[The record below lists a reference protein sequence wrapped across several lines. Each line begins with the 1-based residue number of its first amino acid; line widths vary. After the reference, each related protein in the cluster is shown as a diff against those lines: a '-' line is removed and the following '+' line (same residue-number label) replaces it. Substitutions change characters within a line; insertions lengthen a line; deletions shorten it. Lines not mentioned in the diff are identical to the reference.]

1 MIEPAAPDTLHDD
14 HATNLPRRA
23 AVLGVL
29 LLALGFVVG
38 YGFHTVQSEQNS
50 APPNRAGQNGGA
62 PSTAVNPAAKPTPP
76 VVKGLR
82 VSPDGKRVAFTAVS
96 NKLQRA
102 NRFIFNLQTRQFN
115 ATVTPVGWQD
125 YIVQWSP
132 DGRRILFDR
141 EKIPRGVEETT
152 SGLHEADVTDST
164 VTSSPGATP
173 QPSTPGAT
181 NVAEGEPTE
190 GETAD
195 REAADRPLTP
205 RGALPPNDK
214 SVAGFWAPDGRLIVK
229 TRREPKFLYQL
240 QDGVTVPIDRAG
252 VTYYQNRAVDEEGKT
267 VFYVVRDVPSQPQNA
282 ALFRI
287 ENGRSRQLGAAF
299 EVPEWVYVA
308 ENGQWMIVCRDA
320 PDGENWQWTLYR
332 VSSQG
337 ARIVSTRVV
346 PGDVSGVF
354 WSPDRKYVLGAS
366 GESLWL
372 INIPT
377 LQSRR
382 LGTRTDWDADDAGW
396 LPDSKSVVVAAKGK
410 LWQVDVPS
418 GTAHEIWRFPSE
430 YWS

>member
-1 MIEPAAPDTLHDD
+1 VTEPAAVDTLHDD
-14 HATNLPRRA
+14 HAANLPRRA

-29 LLALGFVVG
+29 LLGLGFVVG

-50 APPNRAGQNGGA
+50 VPPNGAGLNGG
-62 PSTAVNPAAKPTPP
+62 PLNGSTTPPVKSTPP

-102 NRFIFNLQTRQFN
+102 NRFIFDLQTKQFN
-115 ATVTPVGWQD
+115 ATVTPTGWQD
-125 YIVQWSP
+125 YIVQWSS
-132 DGRRILFDR
+132 DGRKILFDR

-152 SGLHEADVTDST
+152 SGLHEADAVVGNT
-164 VTSSPGATP
+164 VTAPSSATP
-173 QPSTPGAT
+173 LSSISDAAGNAAAGNAT
-181 NVAEGEPTE
+181 AGNTE
-190 GETAD
+190 
-195 REAADRPLTP
+195 DRPLAP
-205 RGALPPNDK
+205 RDVLPPNDR
-214 SVAGFWAPDGRLIVK
+214 SVAGFWTPDGKLIVK
-229 TRREPKFLYQL
+229 TRREPKFLYEL

-252 VTYYQNRAVDEEGKT
+252 VTYYQNRAVKENGKT
-267 VFYVVRDVPSQPQNA
+267 VFYVVRDVPNQPQNA

-308 ENGQWMIVCRDA
+308 ENGQWMIVCREA
-320 PDGENWQWTLYR
+320 PDEENWQWTLYR
-332 VSSQG
+332 ISGQA
-337 ARIVSTRVV
+337 ARVVSTQVV

-372 INIPT
+372 IDIPT
-377 LQSRR
+377 LKSRR
-382 LGTRTDWDADDAGW
+382 LGSRTDWNADDAGW
-396 LPDSKSVVVAAKGK
+396 LPDAKSVVVAAKGK
-410 LWQVDVPS
+410 LWRVDVPS
-418 GTAHEIWRFPSE
+418 GTAREIWQFPPE